1 MRYPRSSAATS
12 AIGPATATATA
23 YRPSLLSG
31 GITSDRVFWLRG
43 LSQSYAAAT
52 DASTGNIEFFDSASG
67 VTATA
72 APVLRI
78 EGSSVSALPIAITAV
93 LTTTGIV
100 TVTTTL
106 GDILAGRAVHN
117 FGAPGIKFSTG
128 ITAMLEGSGAI
139 PAGHLTVWG
148 YEE

>member
-12 AIGPATATATA
+12 AIGPATCTTTA
-23 YRPSLLSG
+23 YPPSLLSG
-31 GITSDRVFWLRG
+31 GITSGRVFWLRG
-43 LSQSYAAAT
+43 LSQAYAEAT
-52 DASTGNIEFFDSASG
+52 DASTGNIEFYDAASG

-72 APVLRI
+72 SPALRLP
-78 EGSSVSALPIAITAV
+78 GPSVSGLPYLVTSV
-93 LTTTGIV
+93 LTTSGIV
-100 TVTTTL
+100 TNTL
-106 GDILAGRAVHN
+106 SLGNFLTNPVYE

-128 ITAMLEGSGAI
+128 VVAMLEGSGRI